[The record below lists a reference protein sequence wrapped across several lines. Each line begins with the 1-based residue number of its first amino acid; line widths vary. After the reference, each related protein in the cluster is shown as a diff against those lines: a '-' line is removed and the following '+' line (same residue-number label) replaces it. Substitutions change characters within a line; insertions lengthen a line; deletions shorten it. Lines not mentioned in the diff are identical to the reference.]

1 MDEAV
6 VVAPLAAGV
15 VLGLMNSYPA
25 LFALAGVVS
34 VMAAVTVSH
43 VRSVT

>member
-1 MDEAV
+1 MDEAI

-25 LFALAGVVS
+25 LFALAGVGS